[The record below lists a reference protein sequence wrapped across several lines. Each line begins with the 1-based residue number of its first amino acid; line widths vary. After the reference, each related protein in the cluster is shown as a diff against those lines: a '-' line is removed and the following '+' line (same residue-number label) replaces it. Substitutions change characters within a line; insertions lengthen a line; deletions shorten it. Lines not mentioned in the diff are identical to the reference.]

1 MCVYISFGYACI
13 FYIKQVPSAGNTLDV
28 KTILIVILI
37 TMPIYG
43 IFLWVTVKAVNLTG
57 RYICDRIFHYN
68 KYNKI
73 FNVLR

>member
-1 MCVYISFGYACI
+1 MS
-13 FYIKQVPSAGNTLDV
+13 KLS
-28 KTILIVILI
+28 ILIVELI
-37 TMPIYG
+37 TMPIYT
-43 IFLWVTVKAVNLTG
+43 ILLWVTVKAVNLTG